1 MVYCIRTLYTTL
13 YTTLQVVLSL
23 RHLYYDTTK
32 TIVREKGNIFV
43 RHVLRFS
50 DHVLV
55 SVCSV
60 MVYDIN
66 KIFLR
71 FDICRAPFGVCS
83 NKKRC
88 SYLLQRGHGFRLV
101 GTVARDPR

>member
-43 RHVLRFS
+43 RHVLRF
-50 DHVLV
+50 
-55 SVCSV
+55 C
-60 MVYDIN
+60 N
-66 KIFLR
+66 
-71 FDICRAPFGVCS
+71 
-83 NKKRC
+83 
-88 SYLLQRGHGFRLV
+88 LQRHGLRYKQNIS
-101 GTVARDPR
+101 AI